1 MTSRPTDWAPL
12 AERDPLPGDPD
23 AIFGEASR
31 LRNMAVGIRDQAGR
45 LRRIGAD
52 ASMAGQSVEE
62 LRASALEAAKRLE
75 TVAERYSKVSGLL
88 NSWAPELEEFQAAT
102 VKTLNK
108 ALAAEAERKRNP
120 HSDLL
125 NPNLFTYQTM
135 PPGGLGAA
143 PELTGPEAQLAEARR
158 DLRHVLDE
166 AAGRDRYWAHQISQ
180 AIDDNLTDG
189 FFDHI
194 HQWVERNNGWIEG
207 LTDKLGWVTT
217 IAAVAALLVP
227 GLGEGVVLVE
237 LVEVAE
243 GVGQASAGISLA
255 AHAVQVAGGE
265 KGAGFDL
272 GLDIFALGGLSAAKG
287 LTRGLGRTAE
297 ATRDAAAEAAKRAA
311 ADRIRRS
318 TEEEFARVMADP
330 SATQIAKR
338 TAIRDWEDVDA
349 LADRAGSDAE
359 AVVHDAPEAEAGL
372 RSVMLAGDREAANSL
387 ADINAMRAQYGDDA
401 TVAQLAERGD
411 RLATAGRANFL
422 TATVVDLTDKAGN
435 HTALKHSYGGFQ
447 DWVVTG
453 GPLR

>member
-23 AIFGEASR
+23 AIFGETSR

-52 ASMAGQSVEE
+52 ASMTGQSVEE

-102 VKTLNK
+102 VKALNR
-108 ALAAEAERKRNP
+108 ALAAKAERKRNP

-135 PPGGLGAA
+135 PAGGLGAA

-158 DLRHVLDE
+158 DLQHLLDE

-194 HQWVERNNGWIEG
+194 HQWVERNNGRIEG
-207 LTDKLGWVTT
+207 LTDKLGWITT
-217 IAAVAALLVP
+217 IAAGAALLVP
-227 GLGEGVVLVE
+227 GLGEGVALVE
-237 LVEVAE
+237 LVELAE

-265 KGAGFDL
+265 KGARFDL
-272 GLDIFALGGLSAAKG
+272 GLDIFALGSLSAAKR

-297 ATRDAAAEAAKRAA
+297 ATREAAAQAA
-311 ADRIRRS
+311 
-318 TEEEFARVMADP
+318 
-330 SATQIAKR
+330 
-338 TAIRDWEDVDA
+338 
-349 LADRAGSDAE
+349 G
-359 AVVHDAPEAEAGL
+359 
-372 RSVMLAGDREAANSL
+372 REAADEVQIRTEAEFQTVMSDPASTQPVRQHAQKDLQELEQRRARASSDAAGEVL
-387 ADINAMRAQYGDDA
+387 ATPEPSAGLGHVLLAGEREAADSAAVIDTMRLRYGNDA
-401 TVAQLAERGD
+401 TVKRLADHGD
-411 RLATAGRANFL
+411 RLVSAGRANFL
-422 TATVVDLTDKAGN
+422 TATGVDAADKIGN
-435 HTALKHSYGGFQ
+435 HTALKKSYGGFKH
-447 DWVVTG
+447 WVVAG
-453 GPLR
+453 GPLQ